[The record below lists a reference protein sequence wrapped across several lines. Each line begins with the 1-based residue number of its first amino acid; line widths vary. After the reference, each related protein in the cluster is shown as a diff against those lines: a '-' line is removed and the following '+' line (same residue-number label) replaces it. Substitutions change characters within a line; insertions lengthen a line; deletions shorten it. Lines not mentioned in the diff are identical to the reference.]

1 MKGTCTKLASPNYKI
16 DGFVQVDV
24 DEEALRQ
31 AVDELGYLLVLV
43 VIFLNIIKISMF
55 NLKSVCTVSIDVD
68 SDPLF
73 MSYKGGIYNGN
84 GKCKSGVQDGNNK

>member
-55 NLKSVCTVSIDVD
+55 NL
-68 SDPLF
+68 
-73 MSYKGGIYNGN
+73 
-84 GKCKSGVQDGNNK
+84 